1 MRILPF
7 LTALLV
13 SAFLY
18 FLIIDREKLL
28 ALARG
33 ETPGTASEQSA
44 PPADQSTSQTAE
56 QRAQDVADN
65 SVGVIAIHSQATVI
79 DSAVVLRGQTEAAR
93 QVSVRAETSG
103 LVISD
108 PLRKGAFV
116 EQGELL
122 CRLDPGIRAASLAE
136 ARARQAEAEARIP
149 EAEAQLPRAEAQLET
164 SRAQLDSTRAQLE
177 GSRAQLES
185 SHAQLESNIAQL
197 ETAGAQRA
205 SAEAQLET
213 AAAQLTTARARLSE
227 AEINYNVATKLR
239 EDGYASET
247 RVAAAE
253 ASMRAAEGG
262 VTQAKAGVTQAKAG
276 VTQAKAGVTQAGASV
291 TQAKAGVTQAQAGIS
306 GAEANVTQA
315 GAAVKSAQAG
325 VKTAQSGILN
335 SQAGIQSAAAG
346 VAAAN
351 TEISRLEITAPF
363 EGLLESDAAELGALL
378 QPGAVCATV
387 IQLDPIKLVG
397 FVPETE
403 ITRVAV
409 GSRAGGRL
417 ATGENLVGRVTFL
430 SRSADPLT
438 RTFRVEIAVPNP
450 ALAIRDGQTVEL
462 AIASDGAAAH
472 LVPQSA
478 LTLNDDGALGVRIV
492 DADKMAL
499 FQSITLLRDTAQGV
513 WITGLPDQ
521 ADVIVIG
528 QEYVVDGVPVR
539 ASFKEP
545 GQ

>member
-1 MRILPF
+1 MRILPL

-18 FLIIDREKLL
+18 FLIIDRETLL

-33 ETPGTASEQSA
+33 ESPTDASSTVPVTDAA
-44 PPADQSTSQTAE
+44 PAQGQGGDVTAE
-56 QRAQDVADN
+56 AP
-65 SVGVIAIHSQATVI
+65 VGVVAIHSQARI
-79 DSAVVLRGQTEAAR
+79 INSAVILRGQTEAAR

-116 EQGELL
+116 EEGELL
-122 CRLDPGIRAASLAE
+122 CRLDPGTRAASLAE
-136 ARARQAEAEARIP
+136 ARARRAEAQARIP
-149 EAEAQLPRAEAQLET
+149 EAEAQLPRAEAQLDT
-164 SRAQLDSTRAQLE
+164 ARAQLESARAQLE
-177 GSRAQLES
+177 G
-185 SHAQLESNIAQL
+185 SHAQLESNRAQLESSIAQL
-197 ETAGAQRA
+197 ENAKAQRA

-213 AAAQLTTARARLSE
+213 AAAQLTTAKARLVE
-227 AEINYNVATKLR
+227 AEINYNAAVKLR
-239 EDGYASET
+239 EDGYASDT
-247 RVAAAE
+247 RVASAE
-253 ASMRAAEGG
+253 AAMRAAEGG
-262 VTQAKAGVTQAKAG
+262 VTQAHAGVTQAKAG
-276 VTQAKAGVTQAGASV
+276 VTQAAAGVTQAGASV
-291 TQAKAGVTQAQAGIS
+291 TQAKAGITQARVGIA
-306 GAEANVTQA
+306 GAEANITQA
-315 GAAVKSAQAG
+315 EASVKSAQAG

-335 SQAGIQSAAAG
+335 SQAGVQSAEAG
-346 VAAAN
+346 VAAAEK
-351 TEISRLEITAPF
+351 EISRLDIVAPF
-363 EGLLESDAAELGALL
+363 EGLLETDTAELGALL

-409 GSRAGGRL
+409 GSRAGAHL
-417 ATGENLVGRVTFL
+417 TTGEELTGRVTFL

-438 RTFRVEIAVPNP
+438 RTFRVEIEVPNR

-462 AIASDGAAAH
+462 AIASDGAPAH

-478 LTLNDDGALGVRIV
+478 LTLDDNGDLGVRIV
-492 DADKMAL
+492 DSAKHAL
-499 FQSITLLRDTAQGV
+499 FQPVTLLRDTAQGV
-513 WITGLPDQ
+513 WITGLPDK

-539 ASFKEP
+539 ASYQEP